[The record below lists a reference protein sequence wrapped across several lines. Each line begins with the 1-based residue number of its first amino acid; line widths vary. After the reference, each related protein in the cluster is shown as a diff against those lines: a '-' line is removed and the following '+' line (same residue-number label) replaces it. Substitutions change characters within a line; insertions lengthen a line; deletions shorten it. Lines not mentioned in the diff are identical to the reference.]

1 MATVENKI
9 EKRITMTNTITIDG
23 VIVKGQQAEISK
35 ENNTISFSDWYGD
48 MELYE
53 ANKTEI
59 RQKMAE
65 FEDSAF
71 AEKAKLV
78 EL

>member
-1 MATVENKI
+1 MAMIENKI
-9 EKRITMTNTITIDG
+9 EKKITMTNTITVDG
-23 VIVKGQQAEISK
+23 IMVKTQQANIYK

>member
-1 MATVENKI
+1 MATITKTKK
-9 EKRITMTNTITIDG
+9 KRITMTNTIFVNG
-23 VIVKGQQAEISK
+23 KIVKGQQAEISK
-35 ENNTISFSDWYGD
+35 ENNTIVFSDWYGD